1 MAYSIMKAI
10 QQMQLYARN
19 NIIPKY
25 KQSIDNYINDYRQK
39 NIKNLYI
46 TIRMREGGFIIEE
59 IDNYKTTDILRYI
72 TECIMNYIE
81 LKIKYYNYSSHN
93 KKDMEKIFND
103 ELIDYFEIEVE
114 NVNDYLQNKD

>member
-1 MAYSIMKAI
+1 MAYSIMKSI

-46 TIRMREGGFIIEE
+46 TVRMKEGGFIIDE

-72 TECIMNYIE
+72 TECI
-81 LKIKYYNYSSHN
+81 KYYNYSSHN
-93 KKDMEKIFND
+93 KKIWRKCLMMN
-103 ELIDYFEIEVE
+103 
-114 NVNDYLQNKD
+114 

>member
-1 MAYSIMKAI
+1 MAYSLMKAI
-10 QQMQLYARN
+10 QQMKLYARN

-25 KQSIDNYINDYRQK
+25 KQCIDNYINDYRQK

-46 TIRMREGGFIIEE
+46 TIRIKEGGFIIEE

-93 KKDMEKIFND
+93 KKDMEKMFND
-103 ELIDYFEIEVE
+103 ELNDYFQIEVE
-114 NVNDYLQNKD
+114 PVEKYHI

>member
-1 MAYSIMKAI
+1 MAYSLMKAI
-10 QQMQLYARN
+10 QQMKLYARN

-25 KQSIDNYINDYRQK
+25 KQCIDNYINDYRQK

-46 TIRMREGGFIIEE
+46 TIRIKEGGFIIEE

-93 KKDMEKIFND
+93 KKDMEKMFND
-103 ELIDYFEIEVE
+103 ELVDYFQIDVE
-114 NVNDYLQNKD
+114 PVEKYYI